1 VDAPLRFDAAS
12 ERDIGP
18 PSGAEA
24 GAGGAAPT
32 PSRDVGAGGDVPE
45 GTDGVLEDDLA
56 LSEADAEA
64 CPRGQPCDDGDACTF
79 DDRRHDD
86 GCRGRPVVCED
97 DACMRRTCTG
107 TRACD
112 EVPVEAGADCEDDG
126 NGCTLDACDGRGG
139 CAHVPRVDAPCEDDG
154 NACTADV
161 CDASG
166 VCVHPPTAGVPCV
179 DDGNACTEDRCDAL
193 GACAHTARIDA
204 PCADDGNECTFDVCD
219 AAAAC
224 VHVARLENS
233 ACGPDGALRCC
244 GDDQAVERQV
254 KQGGDP
260 LPDPLTEDEFLSLLD
275 EWDQEA
281 EFSLREADA
290 LGKVD
295 YEDGVDTREEIAAL
309 RERRAELYVKRS
321 RERKAK
327 QLLSAE
333 RRNQRADE
341 RTLKESEV
349 QARQAEA
356 QDKRARRNLEQRV
369 KLDAQREESRKE
381 RAGLQGEQRIKL
393 DARLSEEQEK
403 LSARHREADE
413 KANFLRRKV
422 AEEKQKLDAQQRE
435 AQQKFALA
443 QRDQW
448 NDGRAGAQEETVKL
462 RGEQTEK
469 QLVRGR
475 KVEQRFKQEARF
487 REKDQKLARNQE
499 KEAKVFRSREELTKF
514 NASRAAE
521 EREKQAG
528 VTQ

>member
-1 VDAPLRFDAAS
+1 MHIRRRLDQVTTPVDGGVQVSSPNTAETHFLSPVAA
-12 ERDIGP
+12 
-18 PSGAEA
+18 AVWA
-24 GAGGAAPT
+24 
-32 PSRDVGAGGDVPE
+32 
-45 GTDGVLEDDLA
+45 
-56 LSEADAEA
+56 
-64 CPRGQPCDDGDACTF
+64 
-79 DDRRHDD
+79 
-86 GCRGRPVVCED
+86 
-97 DACMRRTCTG
+97 
-107 TRACD
+107 
-112 EVPVEAGADCEDDG
+112 
-126 NGCTLDACDGRGG
+126 ACDGQTAVDGLWTAARAVDPSVARALVWQIADQLADAGLVDGRLSPPVASAGLDRRG
-139 CAHVPRVDAPCEDDG
+139 VLR
-154 NACTADV
+154 TA
-161 CDASG
+161 
-166 VCVHPPTAGVPCV
+166 
-179 DDGNACTEDRCDAL
+179 AL
-193 GACAHTARIDA
+193 
-204 PCADDGNECTFDVCD
+204 
-219 AAAAC
+219 AAAALA
-224 VHVARLENS
+224 VAPGLVRAQARNEVPQDPEAPGFEEDLGELDVAPPLDPPVDDDAS
-233 ACGPDGALRCC
+233 PEER

-341 RTLKESEV
+341 RTHKESEV

-356 QDKRARRNLEQRV
+356 QDKRASRNLEQRA
-369 KLDAQREESRKE
+369 KLDARREESRKE

-413 KANFLRRKV
+413 KANFLRRKA

-435 AQQKFALA
+435 AQQKFAVA

-462 RGEQTEK
+462 RGEQNEK

-514 NASRAAE
+514 NAARAAE
-521 EREKQAG
+521 EREKQADG